1 MNEDPETYPY
11 CDFCFV
17 NSAVYRAWDVLRDDI
32 MINLQKA
39 VSLFRQAKTILLMG
53 HGLDGAIANLAIP
66 EIIKLY
72 DD

>member
-1 MNEDPETYPY
+1 
-11 CDFCFV
+11 
-17 NSAVYRAWDVLRDDI
+17 